1 MKERKTRYAT
11 YNINYHIVWIPKY
24 RRAILKGKI
33 KEELLNLFESVAK
46 GNQIQIIQAEIMPDH
61 VHLFVSAP
69 PRLSPAKVVNMFK
82 GVSARWLRERF
93 PELKKLVSKDA
104 LWTRTYYIGTA
115 GHVSSETI
123 RKYIEEQIE
132 KEDI

>member
-1 MKERKTRYAT
+1 MCIRDR
-11 YNINYHIVWIPKY
+11 
-24 RRAILKGKI
+24 
-33 KEELLNLFESVAK
+33 
-46 GNQIQIIQAEIMPDH
+46 
-61 VHLFVSAP
+61 
-69 PRLSPAKVVNMFK
+69 FK

>member
-1 MKERKTRYAT
+1 MKERKTRYAI

-69 PRLSPAKVVNMFK
+69 P
-82 GVSARWLRERF
+82 

-123 RKYIEEQIE
+123 RKYIEEQTE

>member
-1 MKERKTRYAT
+1 MKERKTRYAI